1 MSLVLLGTTSGAA
14 AGLSGRWLL
23 SHLRR
28 GTEVHSGYLAAA
40 VGVLWAVVGWQVANG
55 HLPVYWLPVPLTVTW
70 FAVLLVVVDLRHSRL
85 PDALTLPAYPAILA
99 AVVLTAWLSGDWSV
113 PPRAVVGAAVFLGLH
128 VVVRRMHPPSLGA
141 GDVKLSGSVGAA
153 LAAAGWPCLSLAAL
167 VAAVVT
173 LLLSIAVG
181 PDWPEGVPHGPGL
194 LMATSL
200 FVMVPPT
207 PLAVA

>member
-40 VGVLWAVVGWQVANG
+40 VAVLWAIVAWRVASG
-55 HLPVYWLPVPLTVTW
+55 QLPVWWLPVPLTVTW

-99 AVVLTAWLSGDWSV
+99 AATIAAWLSGDWSI
-113 PPRAVVGAAVFLGLH
+113 PPRAAVGAGVFLSLH
-128 VVVRRMHPPSLGA
+128 AAVHMLRPPSMGA

-153 LAAAGWPCLSLAAL
+153 LGATGWPTLALAAL

-181 PDWPEGVPHGPGL
+181 PDWQQGIPHGPGL
-194 LMATSL
+194 LTATCL
-200 FVMVPPT
+200 FTMFPPT
-207 PLAVA
+207 PLPIP